1 MTIPNSD
8 NTPELPHRQAN
19 SPEELASNEP
29 MLDDAALNEPM
40 LDDAILNDM
49 TLIDGLLPE
58 IFDAP
63 RATREATERIMR
75 RINGS
80 SSEASNNDGPTSDSN
95 DQVTSPTS
103 RFTTADLERAIQ
115 SAQRDRRSRVDISRA
130 RKATK
135 RRRAILTMVSATGLA
150 ASLMTTAFLVWK
162 PFSNTSNQ
170 SFDVTDSKKSTLR
183 NSNLTD
189 SSSSENRTTSDSEP
203 SITRNTSD
211 LKNESLTRDAEGMQR
226 VASSNTPSDSEIASP
241 LGSNPT
247 KSSISLPS
255 AIANDS
261 NRSAMNAPNEP
272 ATALLGSEFDAG
284 LVGNGLINTAAI
296 SVINHQFE
304 DMWKEGSF
312 STSSPSSSNFRV
324 VSPNALSE
332 QHVASRSDLLVNRIA
347 SLLVGRSATSSE
359 LEAIRQENLLK
370 TRSLSENHSQWVDA
384 IAQRWLASDEFSQT
398 WGNAL
403 SSFYRGG
410 YPVDAAD
417 RQQARDF
424 DGWLTEQVK
433 LNASLRDIQ
442 KQVLGGLSDKSH
454 PARFLVVH
462 WSKLTQ
468 AAPPLPTSASSE
480 PASSAPASS
489 EPASTPPENSAIANL
504 SGSQQAKAR
513 DGKTAPQ
520 SWIGLNE
527 QESTAL
533 TGVTNL
539 FLHITDNPMLAC
551 SQCHQQSQPLNT
563 ANQTSYVGGEVA
575 VITGRSTR
583 PVSYGSVSALLLN
596 VLESNQRELF
606 TKDEEDRAVKL
617 TPAFPNGKRASAS
630 DTTDSLLTTWVEEGS
645 HSQRGLVNHL
655 WKSFFGVPLVAPE
668 EQHGPASTSSREE
681 LLNYI
686 SQQASDQN
694 VPVRQLVY
702 WMLHASPT
710 LQPEVALDI
719 QNVIALSQ
727 ADLRTLRTRIEL
739 QHVMIHRPIN
749 ASSIDEFV
757 KQLLPVQQEIRDRAL
772 LAQPSSRES
781 STANKQDTADRTA
794 AEVAAKANGLT
805 KDSREAMARQQLG
818 YAQLIYAVPSV
829 QVADLAKRFSESTL
843 SQSELIDHTYGVVRG
858 RKPSSAERAI
868 WKASRLKEFAKPDA
882 ALRILSGVS
891 AFEYPTE

>member
-8 NTPELPHRQAN
+8 NTPELPHHQAN

-29 MLDDAALNEPM
+29 MLDDA
-40 LDDAILNDM
+40 ILNDI

-75 RINGS
+75 RINGG
-80 SSEASNNDGPTSDSN
+80 SSEASNNDGPTSNSN

-103 RFTTADLERAIQ
+103 RFSAADLERAIQ

-162 PFSNTSNQ
+162 PSSNTSNQ

-189 SSSSENRTTSDSEP
+189 SSSSENRTTSDSES

-211 LKNESLTRDAEGMQR
+211 LKTESLTRDAEDTQS

-241 LGSNPT
+241 VGSNPT

-272 ATALLGSEFDAG
+272 ASALLGSEFDAG

-304 DMWKEGSF
+304 DMWKEVAF
-312 STSSPSSSNFRV
+312 STSNPSSSNLRV
-324 VSPNALSE
+324 ASPNALSE

-454 PARFLVVH
+454 PARFLVGH
-462 WSKLTQ
+462 WSKLAQ

-480 PASSAPASS
+480 PASSS
-489 EPASTPPENSAIANL
+489 PENSAIANL

-513 DGKTAPQ
+513 DRKTAPQ

-527 QESTAL
+527 QEATAL

-563 ANQTSYVGGEVA
+563 ANQTSYVGGEIA
-575 VITGRSTR
+575 VITGRSAR

-749 ASSIDEFV
+749 ASSIEEFV

-794 AEVAAKANGLT
+794 AEFAAKANGLT
-805 KDSREAMARQQLG
+805 RDGREAMAWQQLG

-829 QVADLAKRFSESTL
+829 QVADLTKRFSESTL
-843 SQSELIDHTYGVVRG
+843 SQPELIDHTYGVLRG

-868 WKASRLKEFAKPDA
+868 WSASRLKEFAKPDA

>member
-1 MTIPNSD
+1 MSIPNSD
-8 NTPELPHRQAN
+8 NTPELPHRQSN
-19 SPEELASNEP
+19 SPKELSS
-29 MLDDAALNEPM
+29 NEPM
-40 LDDAILNDM
+40 LDDAILNDI

-80 SSEASNNDGPTSDSN
+80 SSEASGNDATTSDGKVR
-95 DQVTSPTS
+95 VTNSTS
-103 RFTTADLERAIQ
+103 RFSTADLERAIQ

-135 RRRAILTMVSATGLA
+135 RRRAILTLVSATGLA

-162 PFSNTSNQ
+162 PSSNTSNQ

-183 NSNLTD
+183 NSDLTD
-189 SSSSENRTTSDSEP
+189 SSSSENRTTSDSES

-211 LKNESLTRDAEGMQR
+211 LKNESLTRDAEDTQS
-226 VASSNTPSDSEIASP
+226 VASSNTPSDSEIASTV
-241 LGSNPT
+241 GSNPT

-272 ATALLGSEFDAG
+272 ASALLGREFDAS

-304 DMWKEGSF
+304 DMWKEVAFNSSNP
-312 STSSPSSSNFRV
+312 STSNPSTSNFRV
-324 VSPNALSE
+324 ASPNALSE

-454 PARFLVVH
+454 PARFLVGH
-462 WSKLTQ
+462 WSKLAQ

-480 PASSAPASS
+480 PASSS
-489 EPASTPPENSAIANL
+489 PENSAIANL

-513 DGKTAPQ
+513 DRKTAPQ

-527 QESTAL
+527 QEATAL

-563 ANQTSYVGGEVA
+563 ENQTSYVGGEIA
-575 VITGRSTR
+575 VITGRSAR

-630 DTTDSLLTTWVEEGS
+630 DTTAVSYTHLT
-645 HSQRGLVNHL
+645 L
-655 WKSFFGVPLVAPE
+655 
-668 EQHGPASTSSREE
+668 
-681 LLNYI
+681 
-686 SQQASDQN
+686 
-694 VPVRQLVY
+694 
-702 WMLHASPT
+702 PT
-710 LQPEVALDI
+710 
-719 QNVIALSQ
+719 N
-727 ADLRTLRTRIEL
+727 
-739 QHVMIHRPIN
+739 
-749 ASSIDEFV
+749 
-757 KQLLPVQQEIRDRAL
+757 
-772 LAQPSSRES
+772 
-781 STANKQDTADRTA
+781 
-794 AEVAAKANGLT
+794 
-805 KDSREAMARQQLG
+805 
-818 YAQLIYAVPSV
+818 
-829 QVADLAKRFSESTL
+829 
-843 SQSELIDHTYGVVRG
+843 
-858 RKPSSAERAI
+858 
-868 WKASRLKEFAKPDA
+868 
-882 ALRILSGVS
+882 
-891 AFEYPTE
+891 

>member
-8 NTPELPHRQAN
+8 NTPELPHHQAN

-29 MLDDAALNEPM
+29 MLDDA
-40 LDDAILNDM
+40 ILNDI

-80 SSEASNNDGPTSDSN
+80 SSEASNNDGPTADSN

-115 SAQRDRRSRVDISRA
+115 FAQRDRRSRVDISRA

-135 RRRAILTMVSATGLA
+135 RRRAILTMVTATGLA
-150 ASLMTTAFLVWK
+150 ASVMTTAFLVWE
-162 PFSNTSNQ
+162 PSSNTSNQ
-170 SFDVTDSKKSTLR
+170 SLDVTDSKKSTLR

-189 SSSSENRTTSDSEP
+189 SSSSENRTTSDSES

-211 LKNESLTRDAEGMQR
+211 PKNESLTRDAEGTQS

-241 LGSNPT
+241 VGSNQT

-304 DMWKEGSF
+304 DMWKEVAF

-324 VSPNALSE
+324 ASPNALSE

-424 DGWLTEQVK
+424 DGWLKEQVK

-462 WSKLTQ
+462 WSKLAQ
-468 AAPPLPTSASSE
+468 ASSPLPTPASSE
-480 PASSAPASS
+480 PASSS
-489 EPASTPPENSAIANL
+489 PENSAITNL

-563 ANQTSYVGGEVA
+563 ANQASYVGGEVA
-575 VITGRSTR
+575 VITGRSAK

-772 LAQPSSRES
+772 LAQPSTRES

-794 AEVAAKANGLT
+794 AEVAAKANGLA
-805 KDSREAMARQQLG
+805 KDGREAMARQQLG

-868 WKASRLKEFAKPDA
+868 WSASRLKEFAKPDA

>member
-8 NTPELPHRQAN
+8 NTPELPHHQAN

-29 MLDDAALNEPM
+29 MLDDA
-40 LDDAILNDM
+40 ILNDI

-115 SAQRDRRSRVDISRA
+115 SAQRDRRSRVDISQA

-135 RRRAILTMVSATGLA
+135 RRRSILAMVSATGLA
-150 ASLMTTAFLVWK
+150 ASIMTTAFLVWK
-162 PFSNTSNQ
+162 PSSNTSNQ

-183 NSNLTD
+183 NSTLTD
-189 SSSSENRTTSDSEP
+189 SSSSENRTTSASES

-211 LKNESLTRDAEGMQR
+211 LKNESLTRDAEGTQR

-241 LGSNPT
+241 VGSNP

-255 AIANDS
+255 ASANDS
-261 NRSAMNAPNEP
+261 NRSAMNAPTEP
-272 ATALLGSEFDAG
+272 ATVLLGSEFDAG

-304 DMWKEGSF
+304 DMWKEVAFNSSNP
-312 STSSPSSSNFRV
+312 STSNFRV
-324 VSPNALSE
+324 ASPNALSE

-403 SSFYRGG
+403 SSFYQGG
-410 YPVDAAD
+410 YPVDASD

-454 PARFLVVH
+454 PARFLVGH
-462 WSKLTQ
+462 WSKLAQ

-489 EPASTPPENSAIANL
+489 SLENSAIANL

-551 SQCHQQSQPLNT
+551 SQCHQQLQPLNT

-575 VITGRSTR
+575 VITGRSAK

-702 WMLHASPT
+702 WMLHSSPT

-749 ASSIDEFV
+749 ASSIEEFV

-794 AEVAAKANGLT
+794 TEVAAKANGLT
-805 KDSREAMARQQLG
+805 RDGREAMARQQLG

-829 QVADLAKRFSESTL
+829 QVADLAIRFSESTL
-843 SQSELIDHTYGVVRG
+843 SQPELIDHTYGVLRG
-858 RKPSSAERAI
+858 RKPSSTERAI
-868 WKASRLKEFAKPDA
+868 WNASRLKDFAKPDA

>member
-8 NTPELPHRQAN
+8 NTPELPHHQAN

-29 MLDDAALNEPM
+29 MLDDA
-40 LDDAILNDM
+40 ILNDI

-75 RINGS
+75 RINGG
-80 SSEASNNDGPTSDSN
+80 SSEASNNDGPTSNSN

-103 RFTTADLERAIQ
+103 RFSAADLERAIQ

-162 PFSNTSNQ
+162 PSSNTSNQ

-189 SSSSENRTTSDSEP
+189 SSSSENRTTSDSES

-211 LKNESLTRDAEGMQR
+211 LKTESLTRDAEDTQS

-241 LGSNPT
+241 VGSNPT

-272 ATALLGSEFDAG
+272 ASALLGSEFDAG

-304 DMWKEGSF
+304 DMWKEVAF
-312 STSSPSSSNFRV
+312 STSNPSSSNLRV
-324 VSPNALSE
+324 ASPNALSE

-454 PARFLVVH
+454 PARFLVGH
-462 WSKLTQ
+462 WSKLAQ

-480 PASSAPASS
+480 PASSS
-489 EPASTPPENSAIANL
+489 PENSAIANL

-513 DGKTAPQ
+513 DRKTAPQ

-527 QESTAL
+527 QEATAL

-563 ANQTSYVGGEVA
+563 ANQTSYVGGEIA
-575 VITGRSTR
+575 VITGRSAR

-702 WMLHASPT
+702 WMLHSSPT

-749 ASSIDEFV
+749 ASSIEEFV

-805 KDSREAMARQQLG
+805 KDGREAMARQQLG

-843 SQSELIDHTYGVVRG
+843 SQPELIDHTYGVLRG

-868 WKASRLKEFAKPDA
+868 WNASRLKEFAKPDA

>member
-8 NTPELPHRQAN
+8 NTPELPHHQAN

-29 MLDDAALNEPM
+29 MLDDA
-40 LDDAILNDM
+40 ILNDI

-75 RINGS
+75 RINGG
-80 SSEASNNDGPTSDSN
+80 SSEASNNDGPTSNSN

-103 RFTTADLERAIQ
+103 RFSAADLERAIQ

-162 PFSNTSNQ
+162 PSSNTSNQ

-189 SSSSENRTTSDSEP
+189 SSSSENRTTSDSES

-211 LKNESLTRDAEGMQR
+211 LKTESLTRDAEDTQS

-241 LGSNPT
+241 VGSNPT

-272 ATALLGSEFDAG
+272 ASALLGSEFDAG

-304 DMWKEGSF
+304 DMWKEVAF
-312 STSSPSSSNFRV
+312 STSNPSSSNLRV
-324 VSPNALSE
+324 ASTNALSE

-454 PARFLVVH
+454 PARFLVGH
-462 WSKLTQ
+462 WSKLAQ

-480 PASSAPASS
+480 PASSS
-489 EPASTPPENSAIANL
+489 PENSAIANL

-513 DGKTAPQ
+513 DRKTAPQ

-527 QESTAL
+527 QEATAL

-563 ANQTSYVGGEVA
+563 ANQTSYVGGEIA
-575 VITGRSTR
+575 VITGRSAR

-702 WMLHASPT
+702 WMLHSSPT

-749 ASSIDEFV
+749 ASSIEEFV

-818 YAQLIYAVPSV
+818 YSQLIYAVPSV

>member
-8 NTPELPHRQAN
+8 NTPELPHHQAN

-29 MLDDAALNEPM
+29 MLDDA
-40 LDDAILNDM
+40 ILNDL

-189 SSSSENRTTSDSEP
+189 SSSSENRTTSDSES

-211 LKNESLTRDAEGMQR
+211 LKNESLTRDAEGTQS

-241 LGSNPT
+241 VGSNPT

-304 DMWKEGSF
+304 DMWKEVAF
-312 STSSPSSSNFRV
+312 STSNPSSSNLRV
-324 VSPNALSE
+324 ASPNALSE

-370 TRSLSENHSQWVDA
+370 TRSLSDNHSQWVDA

-454 PARFLVVH
+454 PARFLVGH
-462 WSKLTQ
+462 WSKLAQ
-468 AAPPLPTSASSE
+468 AAPPLPTPASSE
-480 PASSAPASS
+480 PASSS
-489 EPASTPPENSAIANL
+489 PENSAITNL

-539 FLHITDNPMLAC
+539 FLRITDNPMLAC

-575 VITGRSTR
+575 VITGRSAR

-630 DTTDSLLTTWVEEGS
+630 DTTDSLFTTWVEEGS

-749 ASSIDEFV
+749 ASSIEEFV

-829 QVADLAKRFSESTL
+829 QVADLAKRFSESTF
-843 SQSELIDHTYGVVRG
+843 SQSELIDHTYGVLRG

-868 WKASRLKEFAKPDA
+868 WNASRLKEFAKPDA

>member
-8 NTPELPHRQAN
+8 NTPELPHHQAN

-40 LDDAILNDM
+40 LDDAILNDI

-80 SSEASNNDGPTSDSN
+80 SSEASNNDGPTADSN

-115 SAQRDRRSRVDISRA
+115 SAQRDRRSRVDVSRA

-135 RRRAILTMVSATGLA
+135 QRRAILTMVTATGLA

-162 PFSNTSNQ
+162 PSSNSSNQ

-183 NSNLTD
+183 NSNLND
-189 SSSSENRTTSDSEP
+189 SSSSENRTTSASES

-211 LKNESLTRDAEGMQR
+211 LKNESLTRDAEGTQS

-241 LGSNPT
+241 VGSNPT

-304 DMWKEGSF
+304 DMWKEVAF
-312 STSSPSSSNFRV
+312 STSNPSSSNFRV
-324 VSPNALSE
+324 ASPNALSE

-424 DGWLTEQVK
+424 DGWLKEQVK

-462 WSKLTQ
+462 WSKLAQ
-468 AAPPLPTSASSE
+468 ASPPLPTPASSE
-480 PASSAPASS
+480 PASSS
-489 EPASTPPENSAIANL
+489 PENSAIANL

-513 DGKTAPQ
+513 DRKTAPQ
-520 SWIGLNE
+520 TWIGLNE
-527 QESTAL
+527 QEATAL

-563 ANQTSYVGGEVA
+563 ANQTSHVGGEIA
-575 VITGRSTR
+575 VITGRSAR

-702 WMLHASPT
+702 WMLHSSPT

-719 QNVIALSQ
+719 QDVIALSQ

-749 ASSIDEFV
+749 ASSIEEFV

-772 LAQPSSRES
+772 LAQPSTRES

-794 AEVAAKANGLT
+794 AEVAAKANGLA
-805 KDSREAMARQQLG
+805 KDGREAMARQQLG

-843 SQSELIDHTYGVVRG
+843 SQPELIDHTYGVLRG

-868 WKASRLKEFAKPDA
+868 WNASRLEDFAKPDA